1 LNINVNKGKPNITES
16 QFILNERSLIIHG
29 CMQLVL
35 EQWFLTWV
43 RSNIRGSVS
52 QFQDFGGLVHPFH
65 MMFCICVTVMF
76 CWLYSL
82 NTIILCANYAWYSL
96 FTITIHSS
104 MLYVQHI
111 CFEFEGKIT
120 FYFPTAKGS
129 VNAYME
135 LVALST
141 SNKVK
146 NHCTSVKG
154 SFPFIREL
162 S

>member
-1 LNINVNKGKPNITES
+1 MNK
-16 QFILNERSLIIHG
+16 
-29 CMQLVL
+29 M
-35 EQWFLTWV
+35 
-43 RSNIRGSVS
+43 
-52 QFQDFGGLVHPFH
+52 
-65 MMFCICVTVMF
+65 
-76 CWLYSL
+76 
-82 NTIILCANYAWYSL
+82 ILCANYAWYSL
-96 FTITIHSS
+96 CTITINSS
-104 MLYVQHI
+104 MLYIQHI